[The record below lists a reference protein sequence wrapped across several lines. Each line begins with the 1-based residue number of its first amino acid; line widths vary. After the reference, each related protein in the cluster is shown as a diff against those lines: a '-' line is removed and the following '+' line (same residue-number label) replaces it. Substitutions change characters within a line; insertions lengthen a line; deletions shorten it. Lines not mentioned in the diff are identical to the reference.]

1 LKRSRALALPTSPSN
16 NANEPAIIVR
26 ALVVKL
32 TPDFVRRLVTLLRR
46 VPSLD
51 AVTRANIMHVIPN
64 DDAANVVARALD
76 DLRAADQTLPADVA
90 AFGIEC
96 ADEAAQY
103 AATSQ
108 NVDLVWSGPDD
119 SAIPL
124 RRSAAVLLDLI
135 DRAGVELV
143 FVSFAAFRIP
153 DALAALQHAVSR
165 GVRVK
170 MILESESDSGGKYR
184 QFGSGFADELAGR
197 PEVELYSW
205 PSEHRPPGGLLHAK
219 AVIADSRDALITSAN
234 LTEHAIDT
242 NIEIGVLIE
251 GGPVPQK
258 LHAHVLSLIDLGVFR
273 IVPG

>member
-1 LKRSRALALPTSPSN
+1 
-16 NANEPAIIVR
+16 
-26 ALVVKL
+26 
-32 TPDFVRRLVTLLRR
+32 VTLLRKT
-46 VPSLD
+46 PTLE
-51 AVTRANIMHVIPN
+51 AVTRANIMRAIPN
-64 DDAANVVARALD
+64 DDAANVVVRALE
-76 DLRAADQTLPADVA
+76 DLRATDQTLPGDVA

-96 ADEAAQY
+96 ADEAVQY
-103 AATSQ
+103 AAKVQ

-119 SAIPL
+119 SAVPL

-135 DRAGVELV
+135 NRAEVELL
-143 FVSFAAFRIP
+143 FVSFAAFRIR

-205 PSEHRPPGGLLHAK
+205 PSAQRPPGGLLHAK
-219 AVIADSRDALITSAN
+219 VVIADGRDALITSAN

-251 GGPVPQK
+251 GGPVPEK
-258 LHAHVLSLIDLGVFR
+258 LHAHVLSLIDSGVFR
-273 IVPG
+273 VVPC